1 MWIYVRTGNS
11 AFNLDHVSRMFVEE
25 TGSGAAL
32 KAEVAGKMQMIGY
45 FNSKAEA
52 QTALEGIMEKSE
64 VGAAVFRL

>member
-1 MWIYVRTGNS
+1 MWVYVRAGSS

-45 FNSKAEA
+45 FNSKVEA
-52 QTALEGIMEKSE
+52 QAALETIMEKSE
-64 VGAAVFRL
+64 IGATVFRL

>member
-1 MWIYVRTGNS
+1 MWIYVRAGNN

-45 FNSKAEA
+45 FTSKAEA
-52 QTALEGIMEKSE
+52 QTALESIMEKSE
-64 VGAAVFRL
+64 VGASVFRL